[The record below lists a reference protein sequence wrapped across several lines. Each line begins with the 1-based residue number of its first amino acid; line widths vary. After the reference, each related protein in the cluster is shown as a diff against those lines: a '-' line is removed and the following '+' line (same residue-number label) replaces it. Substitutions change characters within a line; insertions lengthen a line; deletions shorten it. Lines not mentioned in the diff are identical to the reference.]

1 MCVKFAAASRDNGAA
16 PRSNRWLPATAGR
29 HSDGSRETMSTV
41 DEINQSWG
49 WVGLTAVEVLGEN
62 DFGSLIIRDEDDKYW
77 RLCPQD
83 LRCEPVA
90 DDRAAFD
97 ALSYNQQFLQG
108 WYMTELVSLA
118 RDKLGPL
125 ANGRKYCLKVPSAL
139 GGEYGGNNLATVP
152 LLALIRFSGEVAQQ
166 MGAIEEVNEVAF
178 RFV

>member
-1 MCVKFAAASRDNGAA
+1 
-16 PRSNRWLPATAGR
+16 
-29 HSDGSRETMSTV
+29 MSTV
-41 DEINQSWG
+41 DEINESWG

-62 DFGSLIIRDEDDKYW
+62 DFGSLIIRDEDGKYW

-83 LRCEPVA
+83 LCCQPVA

-97 ALSYNQQFLQG
+97 ALSYNQQFLHK
-108 WYMTELVSLA
+108 WYMTDLMTLA

-125 ANGRKYCLKVPSAL
+125 ATGRKYCLKVPSAL

-166 MGAIEEVNEVAF
+166 LEDMPEVNVVAF

>member
-1 MCVKFAAASRDNGAA
+1 MCVKFAAANRDNGGG

-41 DEINQSWG
+41 DEINESWG
-49 WVGLTAVEVLGEN
+49 WIGLTAVEVLGEN
-62 DFGSLIIRDEDDKYW
+62 DFGNLIIRDEDDKYW

-125 ANGRKYCLKVPSAL
+125 ASGRKY
-139 GGEYGGNNLATVP
+139 
-152 LLALIRFSGEVAQQ
+152 
-166 MGAIEEVNEVAF
+166 
-178 RFV
+178 